1 MGWIKK
7 TLAGVLVT
15 AIVAGAGY
23 KGFTVL
29 KSSNQKEVMVT
40 SVSNITSDYY
50 MPSTTLE
57 GYIATNVSQSI
68 NVDSDMIVDEI
79 FVEVGQSVKEGDKLV
94 SFDMTLVEMEY
105 NIAKLKDQKL
115 QQDLEKAK
123 RRLNSLKNGG
133 PIEDYSENGYES
145 NTGYDYENDDT
156 EVSSIRGNVGGM
168 YLASAVQPLLLATFT
183 DEFVDEIPDELPEE
197 TIEGEDEAYEDS
209 GISFQDPTAGDITD
223 GSEPAPVP
231 EATATPT
238 PTPKPE
244 RDPNTTFSDQEYIF
258 DDSGITDGH
267 PTFYNLLDY
276 TTEPFMGSGTEE
288 DPYIFLCSSA
298 TGAVKAKGSFFNR
311 MAGYSEDGSRVEKAG
326 GSWFILEFHQ
336 NDTIGDFTERELSS
350 TGYYK
355 IDGSMLTNPVNMELE
370 MEFTVEEAM
379 QYEKEEEGSDDDYDG
394 GGGYDGGGDY
404 STMTRAEA
412 IKQQEQI
419 ISSLEMDIK
428 ESALELGK
436 YEKKLKRKEAYSKL
450 DGVVAYIEGQ
460 SSSTSDAFMK
470 INSKD
475 GFFVKGTVSELMLD
489 QMPEG
494 TILQCSGYE
503 SGSFE
508 AKVIDISEYPV
519 NSNSYWG
526 EGNPNVSYYS
536 YSAVLTDPTV
546 QVQDSDWLTVTL
558 ESQQSNRSPLVV
570 SKAFVRS
577 ENGISYV
584 YVDKNGILEKRNI
597 VLGEIMDGGYTVM
610 IKEGLSTEDL
620 IAFPYGKTVKE
631 GARTKEVSL
640 DEMYGY

>member
-7 TLAGVLVT
+7 TLAGVLVV

-29 KSSNQKEVMVT
+29 KESNEKEVMVT
-40 SVSNITSDYY
+40 SVSNIASDYY
-50 MPSTTLE
+50 MPNTTLE

-68 NVDSDMIVDEI
+68 NIDDDMIVDEI
-79 FVEVGQSVKEGDKLV
+79 FVELGQSVKKGDKLV

-115 QQDLEKAK
+115 KQDLEKAK
-123 RRLNSLKNGG
+123 KRLNSLKNGG
-133 PIEDYSENGYES
+133 PIEDTSEEYNP
-145 NTGYDYENDDT
+145 NMGYDYEDDGT
-156 EVSSIRGNVGGM
+156 EIGSLNGNVGGM
-168 YLASAVQPLLLATFT
+168 YLASAIKPLLLAAFS
-183 DEFVDEIPDELPEE
+183 DEFLDTEMLPEE
-197 TIEGEDEAYEDS
+197 TLEGEDEYMEDP
-209 GISFQDPTAGDITD
+209 GISFQDPTAGDLTD
-223 GSEPAPVP
+223 GSEPAPTP
-231 EATATPT
+231 EATPTPT

-244 RDPNTTFSDQEYIF
+244 RDPNTTFSDPDYIF
-258 DDSGITDGH
+258 DDSGITDGR
-267 PTFYNLLDY
+267 PAFYNLLDY
-276 TTEPFMGSGTEE
+276 HTEPFMGSGTEE

-311 MAGYSEDGSRVEKAG
+311 MAGYSEDGSRTEKSG

-355 IDGSMLTNPVNMELE
+355 IDGSLLTNPVNMELE
-370 MEFTVEEAM
+370 MEFTLEEAM
-379 QYEKEEEGSDDDYDG
+379 QYEREEENPDDNGGG
-394 GGGYDGGGDY
+394 GGGYDGGGEY

-412 IKQQEQI
+412 IKQQEQLI
-419 ISSLEMDIK
+419 ASLEMDVK
-428 ESALELGK
+428 ESAIELGK
-436 YEKKLKRKEAYSKL
+436 YEKKLKRRESFSKL
-450 DGVVAYIEGQ
+450 DGVVAYIEGY
-460 SSSTSDAFMK
+460 SGDSSDAFMK
-470 INSKD
+470 VNSKD

-489 QMPEG
+489 QLTEG

-508 AKVIDISEYPV
+508 AEVIDVSDYPV

-558 ESQQSNRSPLVV
+558 ESQKTNGSPLVV
-570 SKAFVRS
+570 SKAFVRT
-577 ENGISYV
+577 ENGASYV
-584 YVDKNGILEKRNI
+584 YVDKNG
-597 VLGEIMDGGYTVM
+597 VLVKKDVVIGEITDGGYTVM
-610 IKEGLSTEDL
+610 IKEGLSREDL

-631 GARTKEVSL
+631 GARTTEVSL